1 MRKINAAV
9 LAGCQQACICSL
21 RAELVRTNDRA
32 LPPSDT
38 ARCSNMNKHFFLL
51 ARCTIMLR
59 TGTCWPD
66 PSSSSCSGL
75 APAGQLLLHP
85 QLLIKGGE
93 CHTLLPL
100 SDFSGTFLA
109 EIPDEI
115 SARFLTSFLAL
126 FLSRDAPGT
135 GVGGR
140 KVLMRPHKLVHGKV
154 AKSRFPCSRGK
165 VTPNDQAA
173 ATTNSA
179 APFPCNKQNYDQRRA
194 RRRST
199 HRDSQQPSAEL
210 AHQQPPLPAL
220 RQPGSPAAT
229 ATCIHT
235 RRSPVTPLAPT
246 DVSLDQLTT
255 SHELHHS
262 DQPRSISAW
271 LTSSHHSRD
280 SARTNQPRP
289 SSHRP
294 SASTPAS
301 AAASSSSAQSTSTTP
316 SLSVRNC

>member
-1 MRKINAAV
+1 
-9 LAGCQQACICSL
+9 
-21 RAELVRTNDRA
+21 
-32 LPPSDT
+32 
-38 ARCSNMNKHFFLL
+38 
-51 ARCTIMLR
+51 
-59 TGTCWPD
+59 
-66 PSSSSCSGL
+66 
-75 APAGQLLLHP
+75 
-85 QLLIKGGE
+85 
-93 CHTLLPL
+93 
-100 SDFSGTFLA
+100 
-109 EIPDEI
+109 
-115 SARFLTSFLAL
+115 
-126 FLSRDAPGT
+126 
-135 GVGGR
+135 
-140 KVLMRPHKLVHGKV
+140 MRPHKLVHGKV

-271 LTSSHHSRD
+271 LTSSHQSRD

-301 AAASSSSAQSTSTTP
+301 AAASSSSAQSTSTTV
-316 SLSVRNC
+316 SAYTAIT